1 MCMPNDRSG
10 AATRDTRSDFV
21 RKHLE
26 EVGLDGDI
34 AQYNEL
40 GSLSGGQKVKVVIAA
55 SLWNKPQVRYEHCQR
70 VAIDRLSRSLSLVSC
85 FRLVCGVVSSRT
97 FYR

>member
-1 MCMPNDRSG
+1 MCADNNMLCITYEFTG

-21 RKHLE
+21 RKHLD
-26 EVGLDGDI
+26 EVGLDGNI

-55 SLWNKPQVRYEHCQR
+55 ALWNKPQVLVLGTPITRDTHPPTCT
-70 VAIDRLSRSLSLVSC
+70 DRLP
-85 FRLVCGVVSSRT
+85 
-97 FYR
+97 YRR